1 MLSRKAKRKETAN
14 ANQKTI
20 KRTKKS
26 EVIFFFHQKVESL
39 VKSTRWNKKTIRKK
53 RHK

>member
-1 MLSRKAKRKETAN
+1 M
-14 ANQKTI
+14 Q
-20 KRTKKS
+20 TKKQLKEKKIRS
-26 EVIFFFHQKVESL
+26 DFFFHQKVESL